1 MSNLRKAKIVCTLGP
16 ASCSPEMIDK
26 LIHAGMDVA
35 RFNYSHGTHEDRARM
50 MKDLRKASA
59 RREKPIAV
67 LADLQGPKIRT
78 GKLEHGKPIRLYF
91 GKRFR
96 ITTKTTLGT
105 EDGVSTT
112 FAALPSS
119 VRKGDRILLSD
130 GDIAL
135 RVLSTSSDEVITQI
149 ENGGDLG
156 ENKGINLP
164 GVKLKIPSLTPKDR
178 KDLVQALAIGAD
190 YIALSFVRSAA
201 DVRAAKAAIAR
212 EGKDT
217 PVIAKLEKP
226 QAIDNL
232 DEILAIADGV
242 MVARGDLGV
251 EMNPEKVPVVQKQ
264 IILKARDALV
274 PVITATQM
282 LDSMQKNPRPTRAEA
297 SDVANAVFDGT
308 DALMLSGETAS
319 GLYPLESVVM
329 MARIIVEAEASVT
342 SMPRPVHSGDLQ
354 INEAIA
360 EAICHTAEELSLK
373 AVAVFTETGSSD
385 ALVSK
390 YRPRAPIIGFSPER
404 EARRKM
410 SLYWSV
416 LPRSIDRAYD
426 IDTLA
431 ASAEKRLLE
440 EKLVKKG
447 DIVGVIAGTPLAK
460 QGTTNLLRLIRI
472 GG

>member
-1 MSNLRKAKIVCTLGP
+1 VNNTRKAKIVCTLGP
-16 ASCSPEMIDK
+16 ASSSKEMIDK

-35 RFNYSHGTHEDRARM
+35 RLNYSHGSHEDRARM
-50 MKDLRKASA
+50 VKDLRKASA
-59 RREKPIAV
+59 QRERPIAV

-78 GKLEHGKPIRLYF
+78 GKLEMGKPVRLFF
-91 GKRFR
+91 GKRFT
-96 ITTKTTLGT
+96 ITTKLIVGN
-105 EDGVSTT
+105 EAGVSTT
-112 FAALPSS
+112 FAALPAS

-135 RVLSTSSDEVITQI
+135 RVLSTSSNEVITQI

-164 GVKLKIPSLTPKDR
+164 GAKLKIPSLTTKDR
-178 KDLVQALAIGAD
+178 KDLVHALAIGAN
-190 YIALSFVRSAA
+190 YVALSFVRTAN
-201 DVRAAKAAIAR
+201 DIKAAKAAIAR
-212 EGKDT
+212 QGKNT

-226 QAIDNL
+226 EAIDNL

-251 EMNPEKVPVVQKQ
+251 EMNPERVPVVQKQ
-264 IILKARDALV
+264 IILKARDALK

-319 GLYPLESVVM
+319 GLYPLESVEM
-329 MARIIVEAEASVT
+329 MSRIIVEAEASVT
-342 SMPRPVHSGDLQ
+342 ALPRPVHSGDLQ

-360 EAICHTAEELSLK
+360 EAICHAAEELQLK
-373 AVAVFTETGSSD
+373 AIAVFTETGGSA

-390 YRPRAPIIGFSPER
+390 YRPRTPIIGFSPER
-404 EARRKM
+404 ETRRKM
-410 SLYWSV
+410 ALYWNV
-416 LPRSIDRAYD
+416 FPRSIDRSYD

-447 DIVGVIAGTPLAK
+447 DIVGVIAGTPLAT
-460 QGTTNLLRLIRI
+460 QGTTNLMRLIRI